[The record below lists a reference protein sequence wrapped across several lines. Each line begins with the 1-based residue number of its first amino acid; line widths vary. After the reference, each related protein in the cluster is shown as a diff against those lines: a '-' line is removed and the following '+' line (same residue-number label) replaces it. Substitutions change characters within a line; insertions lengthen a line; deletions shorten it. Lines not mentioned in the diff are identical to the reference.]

1 MTKPYV
7 EQVGGTHYNAAVQ
20 GEQHWDLMEEFDISY
35 LEATASKYVI
45 RFDRKGKPKEDLL
58 KAKSYLERVIVEG
71 RGPRRFIPND
81 RLHRFLTA
89 NDASPIKVS
98 LFRLIHSADG
108 NHGITALKFACDVI
122 DNEVARLEREDD
134 RA

>member
-1 MTKPYV
+1 MTKPKV
-7 EQVGGTHYNAAVQ
+7 AQVGGDHYEAE
-20 GEQHWDLMEEFDISY
+20 EQHWDLMEEFDISY

-45 RFDRKGKPKEDLL
+45 RFDRKGKPREDLL

-71 RGPRRFIPND
+71 RAPRRYIPND
-81 RLHRFLTA
+81 RIHRFLVA

-108 NHGITALKFACDVI
+108 NLALTALKFACDLI
-122 DNEVARLEREDD
+122 DGEVKRMEAADGN
-134 RA
+134 A